1 MQSEPENTTKEIEK
15 KPYLTPKLIKHGT
28 IEDITGGGDA
38 DATECPPGISGCD
51 DG

>member
-15 KPYLTPKLIKHGT
+15 KPYNTPQLIQHGT
-28 IEDITGGGDA
+28 VEDITGGDVTDDGPA
-38 DATECPPGISGCD
+38 GISGCD